1 MERLK
6 CKACSCYSMAPMVVS
21 VADEEETDEADESR
35 MDSTFY
41 SCHVCGDNWLSVRED
56 ENEGDSRVT
65 FVHQMGMSPVLKR
78 IAFLQRD
85 EVLQDTAVD
94 KWEYYFDDEEI
105 EEKTWQEKLLN
116 RRRILKSICTN

>member
-1 MERLK
+1 ME
-6 CKACSCYSMAPMVVS
+6 VS
-21 VADEEETDEADESR
+21 VAEEEESEDVKS
-35 MDSTFY
+35 DSTFY

-56 ENEGDSRVT
+56 EDEGDSRVT

-85 EVLQDTAVD
+85 DLLQDTAVD

-105 EEKTWQEKLLN
+105 EENTWQEKLLN
-116 RRRILKSICTN
+116 RRKILKSICTN

>member
-6 CKACSCYSMAPMVVS
+6 CKACNCYSMAPMEVS
-21 VADEEETDEADESR
+21 VSDEDGAEALQG
-35 MDSTFY
+35 DSTFY
-41 SCHVCGDNWLSVRED
+41 SCHVCGDNWLSVREQED
-56 ENEGDSRVT
+56 EGDSRVT

-78 IAFLQRD
+78 IAFLHKD
-85 EVLQDTAVD
+85 EILQNDTVD

-105 EEKTWQEKLLN
+105 EEARWQKKLLN